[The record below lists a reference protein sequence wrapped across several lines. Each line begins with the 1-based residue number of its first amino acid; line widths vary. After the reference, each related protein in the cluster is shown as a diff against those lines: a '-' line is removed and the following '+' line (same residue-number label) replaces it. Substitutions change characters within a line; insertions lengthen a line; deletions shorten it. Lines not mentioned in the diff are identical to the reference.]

1 MYVCMHI
8 MCDKILHF
16 SPFSAWMGSSA
27 YEKHYLFRDGND
39 CCSRFFPTVSNC
51 PFEDTPQNDYY
62 WTSYQENLDNQEE
75 MPVIYNHTYYPD
87 INLYQCVNGTDYPS
101 WMGSDTDYK
110 RLYLF
115 KTLEGCCDH
124 WFASQS
130 GCMKNAI
137 QGVYEFMQPCPTNR
151 DCNNNSTAPTNVT
164 EYNLGKW
171 YPDIGSYR
179 CLNDGN
185 TPDWMLQESYVE
197 WYLFNTRE
205 QCCSAFGYC

>member
-1 MYVCMHI
+1 
-8 MCDKILHF
+8 
-16 SPFSAWMGSSA
+16 MGSSA
-27 YEKHYLFRDGND
+27 YEKHYLFKDGDD
-39 CCSRFFPTVSNC
+39 CCSRFFPSVSNC

-62 WTSYQENLDNQEE
+62 WTSYQENLGNQEE

-87 INLYQCVNGTDYPS
+87 INHYQCVNGTDYPS
-101 WMGSDTDYK
+101 WMGSDIDYK

-115 KTLEGCCDH
+115 STLEGCCDH

-130 GCMKNAI
+130 GCMNNVI
-137 QGVYEFMQPCPTNR
+137 QGVYEFMDPCPTNR
-151 DCNNNSTAPTNVT
+151 PDCNNNSTAPTNVT

-179 CLNDGN
+179 CLNDGK
-185 TPDWMLQESYVE
+185 TPDWMLRESYVE

-205 QCCSAFGYC
+205 QCCSAFGYCWTVEMVIHISFSTYNICIY